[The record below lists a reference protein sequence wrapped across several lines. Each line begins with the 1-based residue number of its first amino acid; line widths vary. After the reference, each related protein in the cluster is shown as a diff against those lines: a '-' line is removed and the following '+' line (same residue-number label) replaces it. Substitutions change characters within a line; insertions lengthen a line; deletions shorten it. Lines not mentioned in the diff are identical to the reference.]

1 MEQYRS
7 VLRVA
12 ETEFDSGW
20 NEAGGIAEV
29 VADAIMY
36 HDVVRVAFGDE
47 QIDGVSKLQLP
58 ALAWLDAA
66 KGVKNRAIR

>member
-1 MEQYRS
+1 MAKAKLDAS
-7 VLRVA
+7 
-12 ETEFDSGW
+12 W
-20 NEAGGIAEV
+20 NEASGIAEV
-29 VADAIMY
+29 VPDAIMY